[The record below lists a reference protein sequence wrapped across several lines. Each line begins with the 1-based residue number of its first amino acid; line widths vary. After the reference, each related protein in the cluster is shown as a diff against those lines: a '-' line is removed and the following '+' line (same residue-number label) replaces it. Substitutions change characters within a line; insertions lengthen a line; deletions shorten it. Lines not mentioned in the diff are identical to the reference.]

1 MICSRRDNPEGY
13 AVSRPNLGANTSVLA
28 QTKHKH
34 HSLRGPARARLAAY
48 LRSSRDPFFT
58 FLWRQL
64 ARRLHP
70 ILLRGS
76 NRGRDR
82 RGTGDPD
89 ATDVDTD
96 VGTDNDPALPLQ
108 LQPRQAA

>member
-1 MICSRRDNPEGY
+1 MYLGSQPTERKYIASRRQGGGNERMCPLVKGSRDNPEGY
-13 AVSRPNLGANTSVLA
+13 TVSRPNLRANTSVLA
-28 QTKHKH
+28 QT
-34 HSLRGPARARLAAY
+34 SLAKRPCAREAGGLLTPRVTPSF
-48 LRSSRDPFFT
+48 R

-82 RGTGDPD
+82 LGMG
-89 ATDVDTD
+89 
-96 VGTDNDPALPLQ
+96 
-108 LQPRQAA
+108 PRRH